1 MGCTLAQSGEH
12 DGTLHRGTVRVRR
25 ASAMRPFCPITLT
38 TRNNVGDE
46 AFQRKPPARL
56 ASVRLGIDDAV
67 GQQED
72 ERSDRIRGVNGADL
86 SDIKQSINDTRR
98 QPREQRARLP
108 PTVRRHDIQMQMT
121 GAVSKHASQTLC
133 PIKNAADQQ
142 IFVLPSS
149 VVDTSR
155 PHLSIGFFTAGHYCK
170 SAQFKTI
177 CRDDSG

>member
-1 MGCTLAQSGEH
+1 MGCTLAQPGEH

-25 ASAMRPFCPITLT
+25 ASAMRPFCQITLT

-67 GQQED
+67 D
-72 ERSDRIRGVNGADL
+72 EKTNDRIRGVNGADL

-98 QPREQRARLP
+98 QPREQRTRVPL
-108 PTVRRHDIQMQMT
+108 TVRRHDIQMQMT
-121 GAVSKHASQTLC
+121 GAVSKLASQTLC

-155 PHLSIGFFTAGHYCK
+155 RRLSIGFFTA
-170 SAQFKTI
+170 
-177 CRDDSG
+177 